1 MNRLFGIRLKHIHSG
16 MRRGRTEPP
25 SLVFSL
31 LPKTVEG
38 PSLNGPGQW
47 MGWWRGGFSGE
58 PNLCTILPM
67 ALGQSR
73 LVNYAVS
80 CSICLCL
87 AGKRQPVL
95 VDMQQSRVSG
105 LEGGSYCMWHV
116 SVTFRR
122 APDLS
127 QWWCSHVTKDGWASW
142 GTFVPLCGREEWTWT
157 ECQRL
162 SSLRFFIA
170 NTYESTA
177 VCIYRVINGIV
188 HPHSHKKS
196 SFTQPHV
203 FPNMY
208 GLLSYVECKRW

>member
-1 MNRLFGIRLKHIHSG
+1 MHWASESCLFSPSQDSG
-16 MRRGRTEPP
+16 GAEPEWTGA
-25 SLVFSL
+25 VDGM
-31 LPKTVEG
+31 VAE
-38 PSLNGPGQW
+38 
-47 MGWWRGGFSGE
+47 GGFNGE
-58 PNLCTILPM
+58 PNLCTILSM

-87 AGKRQPVL
+87 AGKRRPVL

-142 GTFVPLCGREEWTWT
+142 GTFVRLCGREEWTWT
-157 ECQRL
+157 ESVRGFPLCF
-162 SSLRFFIA
+162 FFIA
-170 NTYESTA
+170 SNLWEHCWVY
-177 VCIYRVINGIV
+177 
-188 HPHSHKKS
+188 
-196 SFTQPHV
+196 
-203 FPNMY
+203 
-208 GLLSYVECKRW
+208 L